1 MRMRSLQKHP
11 SVALTLQCSLGWW
24 VLPSLW
30 RLKGNL
36 SACWPCP
43 WSFEHQLWVTLS
55 GTWISAA
62 RRCPGHWVPSKQ
74 HHPRAL
80 RLCPCNPGKAHCF
93 AQCCSLSPSYGFSFS
108 YMCGQPCLVAQT
120 VKNLPAMQE
129 TQVRSLDP
137 GEDPLEKEMAMH
149 SSIVAWRNPWI
160 EEPGRLQ
167 SVGLQTVRHDGAT
180 NTFTSHRCR
189 WFF

>member
-1 MRMRSLQKHP
+1 M
-11 SVALTLQCSLGWW
+11 
-24 VLPSLW
+24 
-30 RLKGNL
+30 
-36 SACWPCP
+36 
-43 WSFEHQLWVTLS
+43 
-55 GTWISAA
+55 
-62 RRCPGHWVPSKQ
+62 PSKQ

-80 RLCPCNPGKAHCF
+80 RLCPCNPGKAYCF

-108 YMCGQPCLVAQT
+108 YMCGQPCLVAET

-137 GEDPLEKEMAMH
+137 GEDPLEKGMAMH

-180 NTFTSHRCR
+180 NTFTLGSSKSISNPG
-189 WFF
+189 FKKLKLLEKSLSSQSGLTTGLQNI